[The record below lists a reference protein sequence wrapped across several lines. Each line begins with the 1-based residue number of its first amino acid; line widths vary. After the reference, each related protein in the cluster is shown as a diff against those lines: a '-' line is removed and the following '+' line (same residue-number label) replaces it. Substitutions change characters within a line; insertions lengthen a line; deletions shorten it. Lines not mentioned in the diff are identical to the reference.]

1 MIEKV
6 KVARKEKQKKLHGFS
21 LYQNIA
27 NFEAFLWNLKL
38 SANHLFW
45 SCDIYESY
53 FECIQIPGNCHTLTT
68 TLENLLNGSI
78 LCM

>member
-38 SANHLFW
+38 SANRLFW
-45 SCDIYESY
+45 RCALSLFFVLVCFFLCQQHSLKK
-53 FECIQIPGNCHTLTT
+53 HVLTM
-68 TLENLLNGSI
+68 SAF
-78 LCM
+78 